1 MQTRQ
6 RGTGDSHA
14 KLILVGEH
22 VVVYGEPAIAV
33 PLPGLTVTA
42 TATAIA
48 GPVRLDSDLPLSEAE
63 AAAPRQAIR
72 AVLDQLRLPDA
83 DLRVRIDS
91 SVPPGRGLGS
101 SAATAGAIVAA
112 VADLHGRQLGR
123 DERYELVQAAERVAH
138 GAPSGLDA
146 RATSAAG
153 PIWFQRGRAEAI
165 ELASPLHLVVADT
178 GVHGSTRQAVADVA
192 ELHRDQPELARG
204 LTAELG
210 ALTHA
215 ARGALREGDSAQV
228 GGLLSRA
235 QRLLA
240 RLGVSSPEIE
250 NLVAAAEQGQALG
263 AKLSGGGQG
272 GCIVALA
279 ATADHGEALRQEL
292 LAAGAAAAWSVK
304 CPATV
309 GKL

>member
-1 MQTRQ
+1 MQIRKS
-6 RGTGDSHA
+6 GTGDSHA
-14 KLILVGEH
+14 KLILFGEH

-42 TATAIA
+42 TATPTA
-48 GPVRLDSDLPLSEAE
+48 GPVRLESDLPLTETE
-63 AAAPRQAIR
+63 IAAPRQAIR
-72 AVLDQLRLPDA
+72 AILALLRLPDA
-83 DLRVRIDS
+83 GVRVRIAS

-112 VADLHGRQLGR
+112 IADLYGRNLAS
-123 DERYELVQAAERVAH
+123 DKLYELVQAAERVAH

-178 GVHGSTRQAVADVA
+178 GMPGSTRQAVAEVA
-192 ELHRDQPELARG
+192 QLHRDQPNLAKR

-210 ALTHA
+210 ALTET
-215 ARGALREGDSAQV
+215 ARDALRRGDTALV
-228 GGLLSRA
+228 GRFMSRA
-235 QRLLA
+235 QRLLTQ
-240 RLGVSSPEIE
+240 LGVSSPKIE
-250 NLVAAAEQGQALG
+250 HLVASAREHGALG

-279 ATADHGEALRQEL
+279 KDAKRGALLRRAL
-292 LAAGAAAAWSVK
+292 LAAGAADAWSVK
-304 CPATV
+304 V